1 MSKWRCGVCG
11 YIHEGEQPPAK
22 CPVCGADGSVFE
34 LIGEEGAA
42 AAATTETKPA
52 EAAAEKKWRCTV
64 CGYIHVGDEPP
75 DICPVCGS
83 GKDAFEEVIEA
94 ADTSS
99 KAPRETPVTGPATVP
114 GKTPGQGDFDQA
126 PTSFITRMQQGIIH
140 QVMKHHIHPV
150 SVHIP
155 NGVLPISVLF
165 ILLAM
170 LSGHSA
176 LQTAAMYNMVLVV
189 ITLPLVLL
197 TGYIEWKNRYAGAL
211 TGRFKMKITAALVVA
226 CSATII
232 VLWWIINPDVLQS
245 SFAVKGAFVLL
256 NLLMLLAAIIAGL
269 IGGKLVFRD

>member
-1 MSKWRCGVCG
+1 M
-11 YIHEGEQPPAK
+11 
-22 CPVCGADGSVFE
+22 
-34 LIGEEGAA
+34 
-42 AAATTETKPA
+42 
-52 EAAAEKKWRCTV
+52 KKWRCTV
-64 CGYIHVGDEPP
+64 CGYIHEGEEPP